1 MFGYV
6 TAYKPE
12 LKMKD
17 FYKYKAYYCGLCKVL
32 REKHGFLGQL
42 TLTYDMTFLVILL
55 HSLYESDMNF
65 EEHRCVVHPAK
76 KQKMLYNE
84 ITEYAADMN
93 IVLTYFHF
101 VDDWKDEKS
110 KAGLVGVRAFRKTYL
125 EIEKKYPKKCRIIRS
140 CLKKLQAC
148 EEQKEENI
156 DITARYFG
164 ELMAELLTYRQDVWT
179 KTLRRM
185 GFYLGKFIYILD
197 AYDDVEQDLESGSYN
212 ELISLY
218 GEPDFDERCKEMM
231 TYVLAE
237 CTSQFERLPCI
248 EDADILR
255 NILYVGVWE
264 KYDKKQLEKNK
275 EEE

>member
-6 TAYKPE
+6 TASKPE

-32 REKHGFLGQL
+32 REKYGFLGQL

-101 VDDWKDEKS
+101 ADDWKDEKS

-212 ELISLY
+212 ALISLY